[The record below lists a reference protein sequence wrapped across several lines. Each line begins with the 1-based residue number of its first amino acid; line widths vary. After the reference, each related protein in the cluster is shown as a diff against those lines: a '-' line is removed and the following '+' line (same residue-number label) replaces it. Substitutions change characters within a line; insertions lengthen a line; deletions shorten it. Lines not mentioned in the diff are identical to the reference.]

1 MLFVYELSRE
11 FLWFHLTIDQ
21 SIRSREIAAE
31 EIDVSQPKNRG
42 GEKFP
47 HQNARG
53 RIQDLCPPCHSLP
66 WEQHINGYGS
76 IFQLLCIKLTFPSF
90 PPLQSGLKRLENSCI
105 AAIRR
110 GPVPQHI
117 AIIMDGNRRYA
128 RSRRIDTAEG
138 HYSGAESLKNV
149 SYFCCSSNR

>member
-1 MLFVYELSRE
+1 MGATYQWLWEYIPIVLSK
-11 FLWFHLTIDQ
+11 T
-21 SIRSREIAAE
+21 
-31 EIDVSQPKNRG
+31 
-42 GEKFP
+42 
-47 HQNARG
+47 
-53 RIQDLCPPCHSLP
+53 
-66 WEQHINGYGS
+66 
-76 IFQLLCIKLTFPSF
+76 KLPSF

-128 RSRRIDTAEG
+128 RSHRIDTAEG

-149 SYFCCSSNR
+149 IHFCAVHLIVRFWKPAFELESKLLQSMPFPSRISSEANMKSTFSWI

>member
-1 MLFVYELSRE
+1 M
-11 FLWFHLTIDQ
+11 
-21 SIRSREIAAE
+21 
-31 EIDVSQPKNRG
+31 IDVSESSPNQNQAKIEG
-42 GEKFP
+42 GQKFP
-47 HQNARG
+47 HQNARD
-53 RIQDLCPPCHSLP
+53 RIQRLLHSLSFP
-66 WEQHINGYGS
+66 AMGATYQWLWEYIPIVLSKTN
-76 IFQLLCIKLTFPSF
+76 LPSF

-149 SYFCCSSNR
+149 IHFCAVHLIVRS